1 MTTTTTGFDERAL
14 ARLPSPAP
22 FLDAIRTQAF
32 EAFEALPIPSQETE
46 EWRYTDLEG
55 LGFDLRPFVERGRV
69 LIVGSILDEAG
80 DMVGSVL
87 LTDFA
92 SREEVEAWVADDPYV
107 TGGVWKE
114 IEVLDFR
121 PAVGAW
127 LPDD

>member
-1 MTTTTTGFDERAL
+1 MIALHAPVVEISRAL
-14 ARLPSPAP
+14 DHAGGRRGYGGGKRMRFAFIARDGADPEAKARRLAVRPAH
-22 FLDAIRTQAF
+22 
-32 EAFEALPIPSQETE
+32 
-46 EWRYTDLEG
+46 LE
-55 LGFDLRPFVERGRV
+55 RVAPFVERGRV
-69 LIVGSILDEAG
+69 LIGGAILDEVG

-92 SREEVEAWVADDPYV
+92 SREEVEAWVAEDPYV

>member
-1 MTTTTTGFDERAL
+1 VRPSLDTGSMRMRYAVIARDGTDPEAKARRLAVRPAHLERVV
-14 ARLPSPAP
+14 
-22 FLDAIRTQAF
+22 
-32 EAFEALPIPSQETE
+32 
-46 EWRYTDLEG
+46 
-55 LGFDLRPFVERGRV
+55 PFVERGRV
-69 LIVGSILDEAG
+69 LIGGAILDEDG
-80 DMVGSVL
+80 DMVGSIL

-127 LPDD
+127 LPED

>member
-1 MTTTTTGFDERAL
+1 VRVREIKARDEAQDEAQGWRRKRMRYAVIARDGTDPEAKARRL
-14 ARLPSPAP
+14 AVRPAH
-22 FLDAIRTQAF
+22 
-32 EAFEALPIPSQETE
+32 
-46 EWRYTDLEG
+46 LE
-55 LGFDLRPFVERGRV
+55 RVAPFVERGRV
-69 LIVGSILDEAG
+69 LIGGAILDEAG

-87 LTDFA
+87 LTDFT
-92 SREEVEAWVADDPYV
+92 SREEVEEWVAEDPYV

>member
-1 MTTTTTGFDERAL
+1 MRRSGDEARDVRRRRMRYAVIARDGTDAEAKARRL
-14 ARLPSPAP
+14 AVRPAH
-22 FLDAIRTQAF
+22 
-32 EAFEALPIPSQETE
+32 
-46 EWRYTDLEG
+46 LE
-55 LGFDLRPFVERGRV
+55 RVAPFVERGRV
-69 LIVGSILDEAG
+69 LIGGAILDDAG

-92 SREEVEAWVADDPYV
+92 SREEVEAWVAEDPYV

-127 LPDD
+127 LSED

>member
-1 MTTTTTGFDERAL
+1 MRYAVIARDGADPEAKARRLAVRPAHLERVA
-14 ARLPSPAP
+14 
-22 FLDAIRTQAF
+22 
-32 EAFEALPIPSQETE
+32 
-46 EWRYTDLEG
+46 
-55 LGFDLRPFVERGRV
+55 PFVERGRV
-69 LIVGSILDEAG
+69 LIGGAILDEVG

-92 SREEVEAWVADDPYV
+92 SREEAEAWVAEDPYV

>member
-1 MTTTTTGFDERAL
+1 MRYAVIARDGNDPDAKARRLAVRPAHLERV
-14 ARLPSPAP
+14 AP
-22 FLDAIRTQAF
+22 F
-32 EAFEALPIPSQETE
+32 
-46 EWRYTDLEG
+46 
-55 LGFDLRPFVERGRV
+55 VKRGRV
-69 LIVGSILDEAG
+69 LIGGAILDEAG

-87 LTDFA
+87 LTDFT
-92 SREEVEAWVADDPYV
+92 SRDEVEEWIAEDPYV

>member
-1 MTTTTTGFDERAL
+1 VSRAIDEPSAL
-14 ARLPSPAP
+14 QMVA
-22 FLDAIRTQAF
+22 
-32 EAFEALPIPSQETE
+32 
-46 EWRYTDLEG
+46 
-55 LGFDLRPFVERGRV
+55 PFVERGRV
-69 LIVGSILDEAG
+69 LIGGAILDEMG

-92 SREEVEAWVADDPYV
+92 SREEVEAWVAEDPYV

-127 LPDD
+127 LPQD

>member
-1 MTTTTTGFDERAL
+1 MRYAVIAHDGTDPGAKARRLAVRPAHLERVA
-14 ARLPSPAP
+14 
-22 FLDAIRTQAF
+22 
-32 EAFEALPIPSQETE
+32 
-46 EWRYTDLEG
+46 
-55 LGFDLRPFVERGRV
+55 PFVERGRV
-69 LIVGSILDEAG
+69 LIGGAILDEAG

-92 SREEVEAWVADDPYV
+92 SRDEVEAWVAEDPYV

-127 LPDD
+127 LPRD